1 MQGGQIIGEKEIATD
16 LIEVDDVLKILPGA
30 NIPADGVVVSG
41 ESSIDESMLTGES
54 MPVAKVLL
62 LPKIQF
68 FVGKPFPC
76 RPLAPLL
83 LEAL

>member
-62 LPKIQF
+62 LPPF

-76 RPLAPLL
+76 RLLALLL